1 MARCLEWMTI
11 CTHEGRVCSTAT
23 RMEGSYEM
31 GMTICVNCG
40 QEWKVATRRLGGFPQ
55 TRHHDGVA
63 VEPKRR
69 RVMGDST

>member
-11 CTHEGRVCSTAT
+11 CTHEDRVCSTAT

-40 QEWKVATRRLGGFPQ
+40 QEWKVATRRLGGFPR
-55 TRHHDGVA
+55 TRQCGSGAQEKKSHG
-63 VEPKRR
+63 RLYLR
-69 RVMGDST
+69 